1 MRLRQTIEGLAQ
13 SMVQNGTS
21 ASVLI
26 NTIKSDSIAEMSRLL
41 EEAEEQAAKA
51 AQEAEDKKLQT
62 QQMVQQMINEDKA
75 AERELK
81 RYEIDTNW
89 DIAVMQQQGNNPQA
103 DLVLKMRE
111 HEDKVRMDTAKL
123 KETERAN
130 KAKEEETSRVNDMKQ
145 EETTRHNKAVESKPK
160 TTSK

>member
-1 MRLRQTIEGLAQ
+1 MKQFKEKQMERKLAEGHRRFLGPLFPKEEKVHHTTDLSMREYCNMQ
-13 SMVQNGTS
+13 
-21 ASVLI
+21 
-26 NTIKSDSIAEMSRLL
+26 
-41 EEAEEQAAKA
+41 
-51 AQEAEDKKLQT
+51 KKHL
-62 QQMVQQMINEDKA
+62 
-75 AERELK
+75 